1 MIGDP
6 AIIICRISESDPR
19 AFRELFDHYAPKV
32 NGFALKIT
40 RSESI
45 AEEIVQDVFMK
56 IWQNRS
62 RLRTVEY
69 FPAYLFAITRN
80 LSLNALKR
88 LAIAESANRSYIE
101 NMRTSQSDTEE
112 TVVYRDYRNIL
123 NQAIDGLPPQQKLIY
138 SLCHGEGLKYE
149 EVAQRLHISRLTV
162 KTHMQHALRTIK
174 THFTMMARILV
185 PLFTFLT

>member
-1 MIGDP
+1 MIGDL
-6 AIIICRISESDPR
+6 AKIVCRISESDPR

-32 NGFALKIT
+32 NGFAFRIT

-45 AEEIVQDVFMK
+45 AEEVVQDVFMK
-56 IWQNRS
+56 IWQHRDG
-62 RLRTVEY
+62 LRTVEY

-80 LSLNALKR
+80 ISLNVLKR
-88 LAIAESANRSYIE
+88 LANEERANKSYVE
-101 NMRTSQSDTEE
+101 NARTDHTEIEE
-112 TVVYRDYRNIL
+112 TNVYGEYRHIL
-123 NQAIDGLPPQQKLIY
+123 NQAIEGLPPQQKLVY

-174 THFTMMARILV
+174 SHVSMVTRILL
-185 PLFTFLT
+185 PILTFIA